1 MSTILLVFLGI
12 WLRLL
17 FKVLFVSKCIKIM
30 FFYFLKSIF
39 KISASKRSKTKK
51 KKKINKKKF
60 GECGA
65 VPKRSLHNSETG
77 NPYTEASPMVGT
89 TCLINNIELL
99 TSLGSYMFLSVSSFL
114 SSLHIS
120 DSSLNLSFHLII

>member
-1 MSTILLVFLGI
+1 MMFFFIFKKI
-12 WLRLL
+12 FLRLAHQND
-17 FKVLFVSKCIKIM
+17 S
-30 FFYFLKSIF
+30 
-39 KISASKRSKTKK
+39 KK
-51 KKKINKKKF
+51 KKKNF

-65 VPKRSLHNSETG
+65 VPKQSLHNSETG